1 MQVKPTLIGL
11 AASLLVC
18 GAAPALAQSSAQ
30 MDAMMAEIKRLR
42 QEVDE
47 LKKAKATEAAKPAA
61 AAAKATAEAK
71 PGDTDWGDKIN
82 LLEIQQRDAVTMGD
96 IPGGFRLPGS
106 ETSLR
111 IYGYAEAHVIHDLK
125 QTSTPDVF
133 TDLTYQPLNNAGGLK
148 GQTQWTAQTSR
159 LGFESST
166 PTSLGTFNTKVEGDF
181 YSYNNDA
188 GRNRFRLRHAYGEYG
203 GWLIGQTWSTFM
215 DLDDTPETVDF
226 NGPIGTPF
234 SRVPMIRYTYGD
246 SKAGYKLTFAL
257 EDPGSSTVT
266 SSSGDATTVFPAWPQ
281 AVARYDQAFDG
292 GQFNVRGLVTSV
304 RSDTETKAGY
314 GFGFGGSYKITEKD
328 VLMGQYTIAEGPIN
342 NLYGSNGYSIAPS
355 GAVTF
360 DRNQGVVFGWSRTWS
375 EQLRSNA
382 VYSAN
387 FGKTA
392 TDQADNRRLQ
402 QVFLNVIYSP
412 FKNVELGAEYI
423 YGLRQTFTDGD
434 GTLSRFDLMGRY
446 SF

>member
-1 MQVKPTLIGL
+1 MQLKPTLIGL
-11 AASLLVC
+11 AAALLVG
-18 GAAPALAQSSAQ
+18 GAAPVLAQSSAQ
-30 MDAMMAEIKRLR
+30 IDEMMAEIKRLR

-47 LKKAKATEAAKPAA
+47 LKKSKAAETAKAPAP
-61 AAAKATAEAK
+61 AAKATAEAK
-71 PGDTDWGDKIN
+71 PGDPGWGDRVE
-82 LLEIQQRDAVTMGD
+82 LLEIRQRDAVTMGD

-111 IYGYAEAHVIHDLK
+111 IYGYAEAHVIHDFK

-133 TDLTYQPLNNAGGLK
+133 TDPTYQPLNNAGGLT
-148 GQTQWTAQTSR
+148 GQTQWTAETSR
-159 LGFESST
+159 LGFETST
-166 PTSLGTFNTKVEGDF
+166 PTSLGTFNTKLEGDF
-181 YSYNNDA
+181 YAYNNDA
-188 GRNRFRLRHAYGEYG
+188 GRNRFRLRQAYGEYG

-215 DLDDTPETVDF
+215 DLDDLPETVDF
-226 NGPIGTPF
+226 NGPIGAPF

-246 SKAGYKLTFAL
+246 PKAGYKLTFAL
-257 EDPGSSTVT
+257 EDPAGSQ
-266 SSSGDATTVFPAWPQ
+266 GAYPAWPQ

-314 GFGFGGSYKITEKD
+314 GFGIGGSYKLTGQD

-342 NLYGSNGYSIAPS
+342 NLYGSNGYSIATD
-355 GAVTF
+355 GAITF
-360 DRNQGVVFGWSRTWS
+360 DRNQGLVVGWARTWN
-375 EQLRSNA
+375 EQLRSNV
-382 VYSAN
+382 VYGGN

-392 TDQADNRRLQ
+392 TDQADNRRLH
-402 QVFLNVIYSP
+402 QVFINMIYSP
-412 FKNVELGAEYI
+412 IKNVELGAEYI
-423 YGLRQTFTDGD
+423 WGLRETFTDGN